1 VSAGP
6 SNNAELFATSTLRR
20 SATKG
25 VTVPKIKTHRGAAKR
40 FKATAKG
47 KFVRGHAFARHILTS
62 KSTKRKRNLDQTD
75 TVSPADQER
84 LRNML
89 PYA

>member
-1 VSAGP
+1 M
-6 SNNAELFATSTLRR
+6 
-20 SATKG
+20 
-25 VTVPKIKTHRGAAKR
+25 PKIKTHRGAAKR

-62 KSTKRKRNLDQTD
+62 KSSKRKRKLDQTEVVD
-75 TVSPADQER
+75 ASDQGR
-84 LRNML
+84 LRQML

>member
-1 VSAGP
+1 
-6 SNNAELFATSTLRR
+6 
-20 SATKG
+20 
-25 VTVPKIKTHRGAAKR
+25 VPKIKTHRGAAKR

-47 KFVRGHAFARHILTS
+47 KFVRGHSFARHILTS
-62 KSTKRKRNLDQTD
+62 KTSKRKRKLDQTEIVD
-75 TVSPADQER
+75 AADRER